1 MHVYMLFCSC
11 CLLFSVVYFDCCAP
25 GSVELNWTEF
35 GISFEF
41 WFWILLVQVFSLS
54 LSTSLFHSFSSSVH
68 SFHFQVERQ
77 RVGVCHRDFLIENLM
92 NTCRQCIH
100 CALTLMNI
108 RCNVKYTNIYEF
120 RLLKSKMNGNNFYST
135 KLRGDVHF
143 VYHRNNIETD
153 RTCVVQHS

>member
-1 MHVYMLFCSC
+1 MYICCFVRAVC
-11 CLLFSVVYFDCCAP
+11 CLVLFISIVV
-25 GSVELNWTEF
+25 
-35 GISFEF
+35 
-41 WFWILLVQVFSLS
+41 LLVRLSWIGLSLESALNFGFGFCWCKFSLS
-54 LSTSLFHSFSSSVH
+54 FTLVLIFSSQ
-68 SFHFQVERQ
+68 FHFQVERQ